1 MSQGDLSNRVHFL
14 KCEEGGFEAMC
25 EMSEK
30 QVEEE
35 RAEGERNRISSCG
48 SWNDAG
54 EYCRYCKNEHS
65 DCEAVLDGAAVA
77 R

>member
-1 MSQGDLSNRVHFL
+1 M
-14 KCEEGGFEAMC
+14 
-25 EMSEK
+25 
-30 QVEEE
+30 EEE